1 MHVKREDLYEKAYW
15 HGEHPDVENPFADGV
30 TAVDVSDIEDIP
42 AADVAPVVHG
52 YWSKV
57 GGDLHS
63 SGYPV
68 ACSRCHKYVFVHYK
82 GSLGSLDGHDEL
94 FEAPVLC
101 PHCGANMK

>member
-1 MHVKREDLYEKAYW
+1 MYVEREAVRLAIFNTLWRDRQDVDIAY
-15 HGEHPDVENPFADGV
+15 DMAKSV
-30 TAVDVSDIEDIP
+30 P

-82 GSLGSLDGHDEL
+82 GSLGSLDGHNEL
-94 FEAPVLC
+94 FEEPVLC